1 MDFKYLNRLLKDYK
15 KMKKFFIYKG
25 TVPAVREIREMGAV
39 PPLYVLIVEE
49 TYSNLFKCIPLTEL
63 GILVPYEA
71 VPIFNFKDIPLS
83 LCCLPFWIYLS
94 KEILIKFSRVIAKT
108 NEESISRCL
117 EFVSKVKI
125 PEKGIFAEYI
135 NFEMERLRDLNTYSM
150 LSFVEEIEREP
161 IQIVVEDE
169 LKEFY
174 KREYAYL
181 LAASP
186 KKVLKGKNWYGIIK
200 EKEGN
205 PYLVLYL
212 PADFIGKEIK
222 VILKDKVLY
231 KGKIF
236 LDKLILE
243 NIPKLSDY
251 SFLEEELDV
260 QI

>member
-25 TVPAVREIREMGAV
+25 TAPAVREIREMGAV
-39 PPLYVLIVEE
+39 PPLYVLIAEE
-49 TYSNLFKCIPLTEL
+49 TYSNLFRCIPLTEL
-63 GILVPYEA
+63 GILVPFED
-71 VPIFNFKDIPLS
+71 VPIFHLKDRTLTTLS
-83 LCCLPFWIYLS
+83 FWVYLS
-94 KEILIKFSRVIAKT
+94 KEVLTKLSRTIAKT

-117 EFVSKVKI
+117 EFISKVKI

-222 VILKDKVLY
+222 IILKNKVLY

>member
-25 TVPAVREIREMGAV
+25 TAPVVREIREMGAV
-39 PPLYVLIVEE
+39 PPLYVLIAEE
-49 TYSNLFKCIPLTEL
+49 TYSNLFRCIPLTEL
-63 GILVPYEA
+63 GILVPFED
-71 VPIFNFKDIPLS
+71 VPIFHLKDRTLTTLS
-83 LCCLPFWIYLS
+83 FWVYLS
-94 KEILIKFSRVIAKT
+94 KEVLTKLSRTIAKT

-117 EFVSKVKI
+117 EFISKVKI

>member
-25 TVPAVREIREMGAV
+25 TAPAVREIREMGAV
-39 PPLYVLIVEE
+39 PPLYVLIAEE
-49 TYSNLFKCIPLTEL
+49 TYSNLFRCIPLTEL
-63 GILVPYEA
+63 GILVPFED
-71 VPIFNFKDIPLS
+71 VPIFHLKDRTLTTLS
-83 LCCLPFWIYLS
+83 FWVYLS
-94 KEILIKFSRVIAKT
+94 KEVLTKLSRTIAKT
-108 NEESISRCL
+108 DEESISRCL

-222 VILKDKVLY
+222 IILKNKVLY